1 MKEVKLYMV
10 LLGCRPKGRLT
21 EQHDVF
27 FGIATSLKKLIP
39 HMIKA
44 WPEAKKNMHIDAWRE
59 VTYQDGYAIK
69 VIAKNKAIESKQKL
83 FFINLGGYK
92 KEEFEEYHYKMLA
105 AGKNAAAAI
114 KNAKQANFYKHAGF
128 RGAESHVDDKY
139 GIDVDDVYIL
149 KDILAP
155 VFKEK
160 YTIELEKKELCADKI
175 HLGYLMLKKI
185 K

>member
-1 MKEVKLYMV
+1 MI

-27 FGIATSLKKLIP
+27 FGIATSLKELIP
-39 HMIKA
+39 HMKKA
-44 WPEAKKNMHIDAWRE
+44 WPEAKNNMHIDAWRE

-69 VIAKNKAIESKQKL
+69 VIDKDKSLKSKQKL
-83 FFINLGGYK
+83 FFLNLGGYK

-105 AGKNAAAAI
+105 VAKDSDAAI
-114 KNAKQANFYKHAGF
+114 KKAKQASFYKHTSIK
-128 RGAESHVDDKY
+128 GAPSHVDDKY

-149 KDILAP
+149 EDILAP
-155 VFKEK
+155 VFKAK
-160 YTIELEKKELCADKI
+160 YTIQLEKKERRADKI
-175 HLGYLMLKKI
+175 HLGYLQLKKI